1 MAEAKTTIYYN
12 HNFYYDF
19 SKIISADDRGLQF
32 GDGCYEWIRVFRGH
46 PFALSYHVD
55 RLYRSMRLLG
65 IRPVTAPDEFTE
77 IVEVVIEETGVTEG
91 YVKIIV
97 TRGSGDHDFT
107 IPSRNALRP
116 NVLVYAKPINL
127 DSIAKVQDGVKCITM
142 NDDRGHHCDI
152 LSLNQL
158 DNMMARAEAQKK
170 GAYDAIFIKDGLL
183 TEASHSNVCIVKAGV
198 IWTPAKNEFMIP
210 GITRSLVL
218 SRVAPTAGVTSIDD
232 GAEPVRLDNMMDA
245 EEVFLTNSQDGI
257 VPVLSI
263 DGKPIG
269 DGKPGTVTRKIQQHY
284 HHLMTD
290 GLP

>member
-1 MAEAKTTIYYN
+1 MAGKTTIYYN

-32 GDGCYEWIRVFRGH
+32 GDGCYEWIRVFHGH

-65 IRPVTAPDEFTE
+65 IRPVIAPDEFTE

-97 TRGSGDHDFT
+97 TRGEGDHDFT

-116 NVLVYAKPINL
+116 NVLVYAKPIDL
-127 DSIAKVQDGVKCITM
+127 DAIAKVQDGVKCVTM
-142 NDDRGHHCDI
+142 ADDRGHHCDI

-158 DNMMARAEAQKK
+158 NNMMARAEAQKK
-170 GAYDAIFIKDGLL
+170 GCYDAIFLKGDLL

-198 IWTPAKNEFMIP
+198 IWTPAKNEYMIP

-232 GAEPVRLDNMMDA
+232 GADPVRLTDMMNA
-245 EEVFLTNSQDGI
+245 EEVFLTNTQDGI
-257 VPVLSI
+257 IPVLSI

-284 HHLMTD
+284 AHLMTD